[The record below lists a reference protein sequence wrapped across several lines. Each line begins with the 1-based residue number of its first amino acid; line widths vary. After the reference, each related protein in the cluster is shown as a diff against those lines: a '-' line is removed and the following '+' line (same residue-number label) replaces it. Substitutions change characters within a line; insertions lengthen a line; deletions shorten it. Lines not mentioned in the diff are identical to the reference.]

1 MKKFLL
7 FVLVLAVG
15 VGALGYWREWFTVNK
30 EGKVDVQVDS
40 AKSDQDR
47 KSLIQVDSAK
57 FDQDRKAFSKSV
69 GAKAKTLKDDVAH
82 LWKKSES
89 LSGDEKTQA
98 QKELGEL
105 QTKHDRLEQQLKQLD
120 DAGQDKFDSIKQD
133 LEKSLE
139 EVEKKIEELTK
150 KLNKGKDK

>member
-15 VGALGYWREWFTVNK
+15 VGALGYWRGWFSVTK
-30 EGKVDVQVDS
+30 EGKGD
-40 AKSDQDR
+40 
-47 KSLIQVDSAK
+47 IQVDSAK
-57 FDQDRKAFSKSV
+57 FDQDRKTFSKSAGV
-69 GAKAKTLKDDVAH
+69 KAKALKDGVAG
-82 LWKKSES
+82 LWKKTES

-105 QTKHDRLEQQLKQLD
+105 QTKHDRLEQQIKELD

-133 LEKSLE
+133 LEKSLA

-150 KLNKGKDK
+150 KLDKGKDK